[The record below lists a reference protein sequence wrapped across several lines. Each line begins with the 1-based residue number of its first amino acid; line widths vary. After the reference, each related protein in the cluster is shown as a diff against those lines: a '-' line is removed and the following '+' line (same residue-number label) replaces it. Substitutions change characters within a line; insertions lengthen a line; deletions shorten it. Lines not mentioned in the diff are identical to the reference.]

1 MTMTKLTS
9 SATPSRGRTVAYWL
23 TTALIASELLV
34 GGAFDILRLPPF
46 FPVLKDLGYPAY
58 FSVIL
63 GTWKLLGGAAVLA
76 PRFPRLKEWA
86 YAGAVFAMT
95 GAAASNLAA
104 GNTADTLV
112 VPIIF
117 TGLTFASWALRPPT
131 RR

>member
-1 MTMTKLTS
+1 MINLAS
-9 SATPSRGRTVAYWL
+9 SATQSRSRTIAYWV
-23 TTALIASELLV
+23 TTAIIASELVV
-34 GGAFDILRLPPF
+34 GGAFDVLRLPPF

-63 GTWKLLGGAAVLA
+63 GVWKLLGAAAVLA

-86 YAGAVFAMT
+86 YAGAVFAVT
-95 GAAASNLAA
+95 GAVASNLAV
-104 GNTADTLV
+104 GNTADSL

-117 TGLTFASWALRPPT
+117 TGLTFASWTLRPPT

>member
-1 MTMTKLTS
+1 MTTTKLTS
-9 SATPSRGRTVAYWL
+9 SAIPSRSRIVAYWA
-23 TTALIASELLV
+23 TTAIIASELLV
-34 GGAFDILRLPPF
+34 GGAYDVLRLPPF

-63 GTWKLLGGAAVLA
+63 GTWKLLGAAALLA

-95 GAAASNLAA
+95 GPAASNLAA
-104 GNTADTLV
+104 GNTADSL